1 MIKEKLLPFDIQN
14 YLEDERDC
22 LLYLQAC
29 FMEDSGDGKLIK
41 KSLGDIARARGIS
54 QLAKKAGMSRAGLY
68 KALSEEG
75 DPKLSTFLHILK
87 ALNINIKLISA

>member
-1 MIKEKLLPFDIQN
+1 MTKEKSVPFDIQN
-14 YLEDERDC
+14 YLEDENDC

-41 KSLGDIARARGIS
+41 KALGDIARARGIS
-54 QLAKKAGMSRAGLY
+54 QLAKEAGMTRAGLY
-68 KALSEEG
+68 KALSDEG

-87 ALNINIKLISA
+87 ALNINIKPISA